1 MFRNFFVFNEI
12 TDKQI
17 SIGGIQ
23 WIGIYSGGL
32 IIFTIVV
39 SIVLAFI
46 RDKGRLYK
54 IMKFFKFTASPFDNL
69 WDEIVFIYSLEKQ
82 APVIIVH
89 FEEESYAGYLHRSS
103 FELDKSNTKEIILAK
118 PRYRKKEDVN
128 WQVCQENMVYLNL
141 DDVKSIRFFN
151 GDILLNSKL

>member
-1 MFRNFFVFNEI
+1 MVIVGSMTICGHKIILFTACIIVKRMSYLILFFVVCRNFFVFNEI

-82 APVIIVH
+82 HP
-89 FEEESYAGYLHRSS
+89 
-103 FELDKSNTKEIILAK
+103 
-118 PRYRKKEDVN
+118 
-128 WQVCQENMVYLNL
+128 
-141 DDVKSIRFFN
+141 
-151 GDILLNSKL
+151 